1 MKALGLIL
9 GALLATLAL
18 SSCSKSDKSKTQEQ
32 LIEENAKKILPK
44 YLALERREQQVDAT
58 VWAKE
63 LTAQRCGEVFLIL
76 WDKLNLTTN
85 KWDMVSEFAVALFT
99 LPSFQSP
106 MQLPQSGQMWKS
118 GGAGSKLTRGEWQQ
132 WLEAKRSAGWQIS
145 KAEFRH
151 TRFNPAS
158 PPSSE
163 FYVCFEVANP
173 ATLETAAIEG
183 TLHVDWEPLPASYEA
198 PSVREIDASQLT
210 VRSRRGPTPFTLA
223 FDEAIPERDKWPFV
237 DPLIVY
243 DLDGDGRSEI
253 ILVAKN
259 LVYRFADGKFKSE
272 PLCTTDPGRTHTAL
286 IADFTQD
293 GHADMLC
300 VKSEGLFLYEGSA
313 EGKFDREPRPV
324 WSDQSKIRYA
334 LAMTCGDI
342 DADGDLDVFLT
353 QYKVPYLLGQIP
365 TPYYDANDGHPSFL
379 LRNDGQGNF
388 TDVTA
393 EVGLEPKRHRRT
405 YSASFVDLDDDH
417 NLDLAVI
424 SDFAGLDLYRNDGKG
439 HFTDVT
445 REWAGEPYA
454 AGMAHALADF
464 NRDGKTDLL
473 MMGMTSPTVDRLES
487 MNLKRNDSR
496 IDESKRAK
504 VLSGNR
510 LLVGKAK
517 GGFAGGTLSDSIQ
530 RSGWSWGCSAFDFD
544 NDGFLDVYVANGHE
558 TKQNTRDYEPQY
570 WLHDL
575 YVGSS
580 SEDNVNLT
588 YFAAR
593 SGATRGHGDSYGG
606 WERNRFYWNDHG
618 EKFVEMAP
626 LFGVSLQQ
634 DCRNVVADDLDGDGR
649 VDLLVTTFEVWPEKK
664 QTLKIFRNAL
674 PNAGNWVGVRLREQ
688 GGGFSPVGAVITLQ
702 SNLGVTT
709 RQLVTGDSYRSQHPN
724 IVHFGLGQNPK
735 VDRIEI
741 RWPNGKQTE
750 IREPA
755 NNRYLD
761 VTPPKL

>member
-1 MKALGLIL
+1 M
-9 GALLATLAL
+9 
-18 SSCSKSDKSKTQEQ
+18 
-32 LIEENAKKILPK
+32 IEENAKKIYPK
-44 YLALERREQQVDAT
+44 YIALERREQQIDAT

-63 LTAQRCGEVFLIL
+63 LTAQRCGEIFSIL
-76 WDKLNLTTN
+76 WDKLNSTTN
-85 KWDMVSEFAVALFT
+85 KWDALSQFAVTQVT
-99 LPSFQSP
+99 LPTFQTP
-106 MQLPQSGQMWKS
+106 TQLPHSVQIWNSI
-118 GGAGSKLTRGEWQQ
+118 GSSRKLNRAEWQQ
-132 WLEAKRSAGWQIS
+132 WIESKRAEGWQIT

-158 PPSSE
+158 PPVSE
-163 FYVCFEVANP
+163 FYVCFEVANS
-173 ATLETAAIEG
+173 ARVESGAIEG
-183 TLHVDWEPLPASYEA
+183 TLRVHWEPLPASYEA
-198 PSVREIDASQLT
+198 PSVREIDANQLS
-210 VRSRRGPTPFTLA
+210 VRSRRGEAPFRLA
-223 FDEAIPERDKWPFV
+223 FDEEISEREKWPFV

-253 ILVAKN
+253 ILAAKN
-259 LVYRFADGKFKSE
+259 IVYRFQDWKFKQE
-272 PLCTTDPGRTHTAL
+272 PLCPIDPGRIHTAL
-286 IADFTQD
+286 IANFTQD
-293 GHADMLC
+293 GHADLLC
-300 VKSEGLFLYEGSA
+300 VKSEGLILYEGSA
-313 EGKFDREPRPV
+313 GGKFEREPRSV
-324 WSDQSKIRYA
+324 WSDKAKIRYA
-334 LAMTCGDI
+334 LAMTCGDM
-342 DADGDLDVFLT
+342 DRDGDLDVFLT

-388 TDVTA
+388 ADVTA
-393 EVGLEPKRHRRT
+393 AAGLESKRHRRI
-405 YSASFVDLDDDH
+405 YSASFVDLDNDQ

-439 HFTDVT
+439 RFTDVT

-504 VLSGNR
+504 LLAGNR
-510 LLVGKAK
+510 LLVAK
-517 GGFAGGTLSDSIQ
+517 TDAGFAHTALSDSIQ

-544 NDGFLDVYVANGHE
+544 NDGYLDVYVANGHE

-575 YVGSS
+575 YVGNST
-580 SEDNVNLT
+580 EDNVNLT

-593 SGATRGHGDSYGG
+593 SGATRGRGDSYGG
-606 WERNRFYWNDHG
+606 WDRNRFYWNERG
-618 EKFVEMAP
+618 QRFIELAP

-634 DCRNVVADDLDGDGR
+634 DCRNVVADDLDGDGQ
-649 VDLLVTTFEVWPEKK
+649 VDFLVMTFEIWPEKK
-664 QTLKIFRNAL
+664 QTLKIFRNVLSDSGA
-674 PNAGNWVGVRLREQ
+674 WVGVRLREN
-688 GGGFSPVGAVITLQ
+688 GGGFSPIGARVTLH

-724 IVHFGLGQNPK
+724 TVHFGLGENPK
-735 VDRIEI
+735 ADRIEI
-741 RWPNGKQTE
+741 RWPNGRQTE

-755 NNRYLD
+755 INRYHD
-761 VTPPKL
+761 AAPSK